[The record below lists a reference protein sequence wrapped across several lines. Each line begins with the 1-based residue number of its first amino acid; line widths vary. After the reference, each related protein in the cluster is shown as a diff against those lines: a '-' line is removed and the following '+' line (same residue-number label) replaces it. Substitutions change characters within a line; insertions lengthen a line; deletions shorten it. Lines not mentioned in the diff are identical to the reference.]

1 MEDNYAHV
9 IAEFRGVAMTDPSE
23 AIWQARATVARQ
35 RQTTVRRQQAVPS
48 FGYPSSARLAT
59 TKL

>member
-35 RQTTVRRQQAVPS
+35 RQTTVRRQQAVP
-48 FGYPSSARLAT
+48 
-59 TKL
+59 